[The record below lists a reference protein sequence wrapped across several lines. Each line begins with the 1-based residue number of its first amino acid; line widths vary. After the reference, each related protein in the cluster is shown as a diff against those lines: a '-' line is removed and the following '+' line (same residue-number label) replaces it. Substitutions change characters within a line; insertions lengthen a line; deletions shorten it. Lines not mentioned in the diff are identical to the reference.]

1 MADNSFETAARS
13 LAEVRSQ
20 HRALESFPAGSTP
33 ASVEDAYR
41 VQDTLVNQLGGKLVG
56 WKIGCT
62 SKMAQESTNTDQ
74 PFYGRMFAETT
85 HESPGE
91 ISFENVFAPIV
102 EPEIA
107 FRFGK
112 ELTPGSGPFSVE
124 DVSDA
129 VGSIC
134 PAFEIV
140 DCRYAHGWPI
150 TLFPTIADNGVHAAF
165 IMGEELKDW
174 LAVDRP
180 AIAVSAAVNGAFV
193 TDGVGA
199 NALDDPMNCLVWLV
213 NSCTS
218 RGHSISAGD
227 LVTTGNIAKK
237 AIPAEPGDTVV
248 ASFSGLGEI
257 TVSFI

>member
-1 MADNSFETAARS
+1 
-13 LAEVRSQ
+13 
-20 HRALESFPAGSTP
+20 
-33 ASVEDAYR
+33 
-41 VQDTLVNQLGGKLVG
+41 
-56 WKIGCT
+56 
-62 SKMAQESTNTDQ
+62 MAQESTNTDQ

-129 VGSIC
+129 VDTIC

-140 DCRYAHGWPI
+140 DCRYAHRLPI

-165 IMGEELKDW
+165 IMGEELKD
-174 LAVDRP
+174 
-180 AIAVSAAVNGAFV
+180 
-193 TDGVGA
+193 
-199 NALDDPMNCLVWLV
+199 
-213 NSCTS
+213 
-218 RGHSISAGD
+218 
-227 LVTTGNIAKK
+227 
-237 AIPAEPGDTVV
+237 
-248 ASFSGLGEI
+248 
-257 TVSFI
+257 

>member
-1 MADNSFETAARS
+1 MTDDSVETAARR

-20 HRALESFPAGSTP
+20 HLSLESFPAGSVP
-33 ASVEDAYR
+33 RSVEGAYR
-41 VQDTLVNQLGGKLVG
+41 IQDTLVNQLGGKLVG

-74 PFYGRMFAETT
+74 PFYGRMFADTT
-85 HESPGE
+85 HESPGV
-91 ISFENVFAPIV
+91 ISFEKVFAPIV

-112 ELTPGSGPFSVE
+112 DLMPGRGPFGVE
-124 DVSDA
+124 DVSGAID
-129 VGSIC
+129 SIC

-150 TLFPTIADNGVHAAF
+150 TLFPTIADNGVHAEF

-174 LAVDRP
+174 RSVDRP
-180 AIAVSAAVNGAFV
+180 AIAISAEVNGAFV
-193 TDGVGA
+193 TNGVGA
-199 NALDDPMNCLVWLV
+199 NALDDPMHCLVWLV

-227 LVTTGNIAKK
+227 LVTTGNIANK
-237 AIPAEPGDTVV
+237 AITPDLGDTVV
-248 ASFSGLGEI
+248 AAFSGLGE
-257 TVSFI
+257 VKVRFD

>member
-1 MADNSFETAARS
+1 MDISFERAADS
-13 LAEVRSQ
+13 LAEVRTS
-20 HRALESFPAGSTP
+20 HRPLESFPDEATP
-33 ASVEDAYR
+33 GSVEDAYGI
-41 VQDTLVNQLGGKLVG
+41 QDVLVKKLGGRIVG

-85 HESPGE
+85 HVSPGE
-91 ISFENVFAPIV
+91 VSFENVFAPIV

-112 ELTPGSGPFSVE
+112 DLTPGSGPFSVE

-129 VGSIC
+129 IDC
-134 PAFEIV
+134 IFPAFEIV

-150 TLFPTIADNGVHAAF
+150 TLFPTIADNGVHAVF

-174 LAVDRP
+174 LSIDRP
-180 AIAVSAAVNGAFV
+180 AIKISAEVNGTFI
-193 TDGVGA
+193 TDGVGT
-199 NALDDPMNCLVWLV
+199 NALEDPMNCLMWLV

-218 RGHSISAGD
+218 REHSILAGD
-227 LVTTGNIAKK
+227 FVTTGNTANK
-237 AIPAEPGDTVV
+237 AILAEPGDTVV
-248 ASFSGLGEI
+248 ASFSGLGDLQ
-257 TVSFI
+257 VRFD

>member
-1 MADNSFETAARS
+1 MADNAFEIAALS
-13 LAEVRSQ
+13 LVEVRSQ
-20 HRALESFPAGSTP
+20 HRSLKSFPEGSSPT
-33 ASVEDAYR
+33 SVEDAYKI
-41 VQDTLVNQLGGKLVG
+41 QDTLVNQLGGKSVG

-74 PFYGRMFAETT
+74 PFYGRMFADST
-85 HESPGE
+85 HEGSGE
-91 ISFENVFAPIV
+91 ISFDNVFAPIV

-112 ELTPGSGPFSVE
+112 DMAPGDGSFSAE

-129 VGSIC
+129 IDSIC

-165 IMGEELKDW
+165 IMGEELQEW
-174 LAVDRP
+174 RSVDRP
-180 AIAVSAAVNGAFV
+180 AIKVSAQTNGEFV

-227 LVTTGNIAKK
+227 LVTTGNIANK
-237 AIPAEPGDTVV
+237 AILAKSGDTII
-248 ASFSGLGEI
+248 ASFSGLGSVK
-257 TVSFI
+257 VSFA

>member
-1 MADNSFETAARS
+1 MLEASFERAAHS
-13 LAEVRSQ
+13 LAEVRTS
-20 HRALESFPAGSTP
+20 HRPLESFPDEAMPG
-33 ASVEDAYR
+33 SVEDAYR
-41 VQDTLVNQLGGKLVG
+41 IQDVLVKKLGGRFVG

-62 SKMAQESTNTDQ
+62 SKMAQKSTNTDQ

-85 HESPGE
+85 HVSPGE
-91 ISFENVFAPIV
+91 VSFGNVFAPIV

-112 ELTPGSGPFSVE
+112 NLKSSSGPFSVE
-124 DVSDA
+124 DVCDA
-129 VGSIC
+129 IASIC
-134 PAFEIV
+134 PAFEVV

-174 LAVDRP
+174 LSIDHP
-180 AIAVSAAVNGAFV
+180 AIKISAEVNGTFA

-199 NALDDPMNCLVWLV
+199 NALEDPMNCLVWLV

-227 LVTTGNIAKK
+227 LVTTGNIANK
-237 AIPAEPGDTVV
+237 AIHVEPGDTVV
-248 ASFSGLGEI
+248 ASFSGLGDLK
-257 TVSFI
+257 VRFD